1 LTQTWLAMAQKP
13 GKTTKYLI
21 ILWTL
26 YTLPIVLFIIIMV
39 MIGRGKLGFMPEF
52 SHLENPQTNLAT
64 ELITEDG
71 EILGNYFIENRVYTE
86 FEDLA
91 PHLVDALVATEDVR
105 YYRHSGIDLRSLA
118 RVAVYS
124 VILGQNEGG
133 GSTISQ
139 QLAKNLFPRDTTI
152 RRTSIGKAAH
162 LAMNKFKEW
171 NTGVRLERSYTKN
184 EIITMY
190 LNTVPFGGESIVGI
204 KSAARTF
211 FNTTPDSLTIEQ
223 SAILIGMLKAST
235 AFNPRTNPER
245 SFHRRNTVIR
255 QMEKYGYLTPE
266 VADSV
271 TQLPVIVDYNL
282 ASHLAG
288 HANHFRMFLANFM
301 NESKPEPPD
310 KNAGIL
316 AWERYRRDSIRWTN
330 DKLYG
335 WINKNLK
342 PDGTQYDLYRDG
354 LKIYT
359 TLNFKLQ
366 QYAEEAVDV
375 QMKDYLQPLFFKE
388 KKGRTN
394 APFEDISKDEIKQIL
409 YRSVRWTDR
418 YRYLASAGASWD
430 SILEVFDQPVPMKV
444 FSWDGPLDTIM
455 SPMDSIK
462 YMKHFLQA
470 GFMAMEPA
478 TGHVKAFVG
487 GHNFRY
493 FQYDHVYQG
502 RRQVGSTI
510 KPFLYLL
517 AMQENYSPCE
527 MIPLVPITFK
537 DVVNDSTYT
546 PRAPEPNRFAG
557 KMVSLKWG
565 LANSHNWVSAWL
577 YKNFNPENVIKLMRK
592 MGVTSYIDPV
602 PSLIYGPSDI
612 SLEEMVGAFN
622 TFSNRGIYVSPL
634 YVTRIE
640 DRYGNIISTFVPR
653 EAEAISMQTAYLMI
667 TLLKNV
673 VDMTGQYKGDWYA
686 GTAHRL
692 RTRYQF
698 TGELAGKTGTTQ
710 NQSDGWYIGLAPRL
724 SAAAWVGGEDRSIH
738 FDMLGMGA
746 GGNMALPIYAEFLKR
761 VYADSTLNITQ
772 EDEFERP
779 RDFFIDLNCP
789 DIMETSSN
797 SDYGDF

>member
-1 LTQTWLAMAQKP
+1 M
-13 GKTTKYLI
+13 
-21 ILWTL
+21 
-26 YTLPIVLFIIIMV
+26 
-39 MIGRGKLGFMPEF
+39 
-52 SHLENPQTNLAT
+52 
-64 ELITEDG
+64 
-71 EILGNYFIENRVYTE
+71 YTE

-118 RVAVYS
+118 RVVVFS
-124 VILGQNEGG
+124 IVLGQDEGG

-139 QLAKNLFPRDTTI
+139 QLAKNLFPRDTAV
-152 RRTSIGKAAH
+152 RRSSIGRGVH

-204 KSAARTF
+204 KSASRTF
-211 FNTTPDSLTIEQ
+211 FNTSPDSLTIEQ
-223 SAILIGMLKAST
+223 AAILIGMLKAST
-235 AFNPRTNPER
+235 AYNPRINPER

-255 QMEKYGYLTPE
+255 QMEKYGYLDRE
-266 VADSV
+266 VVDSV

-288 HANHFRMFLANFM
+288 HANHFRMFLAKFM
-301 NESKPEPPD
+301 NETRPEPPSKD
-310 KNAGIL
+310 AGIL
-316 AWERYRRDSIRWTN
+316 TWERYRRDSIRWTN

-335 WINKNLK
+335 WINKNFK

-354 LKIYT
+354 LKIFT
-359 TLNFKLQ
+359 TINYKMQ
-366 QYAEEAVDV
+366 QYAEEAVEV

-388 KKGRTN
+388 KKGRPN
-394 APFEDISKDEIKQIL
+394 APFEDISKEEADQIL
-409 YRSVRWTDR
+409 YRTLRLTDR
-418 YRYLASAGASWD
+418 YRYLRSAGASWD
-430 SILEVFDQPVPMKV
+430 SILHVFDQPVSMRV
-444 FSWDGPLDTIM
+444 FSWDGPLDTVM
-455 SPMDSIK
+455 TPMDSIR
-462 YMKHFLQA
+462 YMKHFLRA
-470 GFMAMEPA
+470 GFMAMEPS

-517 AMQENYSPCE
+517 AMQENYSPCQ
-527 MIPLVPITFK
+527 MIPLVPITFHAIINEK
-537 DVVNDSTYT
+537 DTIYT
-546 PRAPEPNRFAG
+546 PRAPAPNRFAG

-577 YKNFNPENVIKLMRK
+577 FKNFNPQNVINLMRK
-592 MGVTSYIDPV
+592 MGVTSNIDPV
-602 PSLIYGPSDI
+602 PSMIYGPADI

-622 TFSNRGIYVSPL
+622 TFSNRGIYVTPM

-640 DRYGNIISTFVPR
+640 DRYGNIIASFVPS
-653 EAEAISMQTAYLMI
+653 EAEAISMQTAYLML

-673 VDMTGQYKGDWYA
+673 VDMTGRYKGVFYA
-686 GTAHRL
+686 GTANRL
-692 RTRYQF
+692 RWRYQF

-710 NQSDGWYIGLAPRL
+710 NQSDGWFIGLAPRL

-738 FDMLGMGA
+738 FDELGMGA
-746 GGNMALPIYAEFLKR
+746 GGNMSLPIYAEFMKR

-779 RDFFIDLNCP
+779 LDFFIDLNCP
-789 DIMETSSN
+789 DIAESSSN
-797 SDYGDF
+797 SDFKDF